1 MYGLTRNMNLREK
14 NFYQQIEIFLLV
26 INAMFQVNLLEISM
40 QVNGKNYM
48 KKWLNKIDRLA
59 QDSLDRSKY
68 LRLDKN
74 ERVIQFEK
82 RFLEYLKK
90 KIDSFNLSA
99 YPNTLRIKKNC
110 KKIKSKRCND
120 FYVSRI

>member
-1 MYGLTRNMNLREK
+1 
-14 NFYQQIEIFLLV
+14 
-26 INAMFQVNLLEISM
+26 M
-40 QVNGKNYM
+40 QESGKNYM

-90 KIDSFNLSA
+90 KLIHLI
-99 YPNTLRIKKNC
+99 YLLTQTL
-110 KKIKSKRCND
+110 
-120 FYVSRI
+120 

>member
-1 MYGLTRNMNLREK
+1 MCSHDWAKKFIAGNLNNQKIIDVWLNQKYEFARK

-40 QVNGKNYM
+40 QESGKNYM

-74 ERVIQFEK
+74 EE
-82 RFLEYLKK
+82 
-90 KIDSFNLSA
+90 
-99 YPNTLRIKKNC
+99 
-110 KKIKSKRCND
+110 
-120 FYVSRI
+120 

>member
-1 MYGLTRNMNLREK
+1 
-14 NFYQQIEIFLLV
+14 
-26 INAMFQVNLLEISM
+26 
-40 QVNGKNYM
+40 M

-90 KIDSFNLSA
+90 N
-99 YPNTLRIKKNC
+99 
-110 KKIKSKRCND
+110 
-120 FYVSRI
+120 

>member
-1 MYGLTRNMNLREK
+1 MNLQK
-14 NFYQQIEIFLLV
+14 NFYQRRNFSPCNKCDVSGELI
-26 INAMFQVNLLEISM
+26 EISM

-90 KIDSFNLSA
+90 IDSFNLSA
-99 YPNTLRIKKNC
+99 YPNTLRIKKKLQKN
-110 KKIKSKRCND
+110 
-120 FYVSRI
+120 